1 MYIPTQDF
9 ANVFEREEDFTFI
22 RNQWNLGYKV
32 EASPFSAML
41 TKALV
46 EGMMDSAMLA
56 WDPVRQ
62 QAAWRAPTP
71 RMGNGGALAT
81 AGDLVF
87 QGTTDGEFRAYHA
100 GSGEV
105 LWRFDAQHTI
115 TAAPV
120 TYAVDGRQYISVLAG
135 RGGGFSL
142 SVGLDG
148 AGQTEQR
155 RLLTFALDGAA
166 TLPAVELPAV
176 QRPRPPAVA
185 GDEASI
191 ARGGAAYHRFCQ
203 RCHGANLFSD
213 GSVPDLRRLEPF
225 WYDQFSEVVLGGT
238 MQGMGMPAFD
248 DVLDEK
254 DVADIRNYVLDG
266 AREDW
271 ENHRLQGWWLAL
283 RQWWAELL
291 ATVMIWLAG

>member
-1 MYIPTQDF
+1 
-9 ANVFEREEDFTFI
+9 
-22 RNQWNLGYKV
+22 
-32 EASPFSAML
+32 
-41 TKALV
+41 
-46 EGMMDSAMLA
+46 
-56 WDPVRQ
+56 
-62 QAAWRAPTP
+62 
-71 RMGNGGALAT
+71 
-81 AGDLVF
+81 
-87 QGTTDGEFRAYHA
+87 
-100 GSGEV
+100 
-105 LWRFDAQHTI
+105 
-115 TAAPV
+115 
-120 TYAVDGRQYISVLAG
+120 
-135 RGGGFSL
+135 
-142 SVGLDG
+142 
-148 AGQTEQR
+148 
-155 RLLTFALDGAA
+155 
-166 TLPAVELPAV
+166 LPAVELPAV